1 MDDIDLAQQHDEMYR
16 QQALKAHFAGRPH
29 TLLEECR
36 RPGPS
41 PEGAGPG
48 RRRCRRCGEE
58 IEPERLEAVPEA
70 TLCVDCQRT
79 HERGRRHG

>member
-1 MDDIDLAQQHDEMYR
+1 MDDIDLAQRNDEMFR
-16 QQALKAHFAGRPH
+16 QHALKAHFAGRPN
-29 TLLEECR
+29 TPLEACH

-70 TLCVDCQRT
+70 TLCVDCQGKQEQRS
-79 HERGRRHG
+79 RHG